1 MSEANQL
8 YRLNDVLDKDGVTI
22 RIETFTVVK
31 ETPCGKWVKSQ
42 YAPTWLEFDELK
54 KRKFLKWVSNTSSKK
69 HCYANIGD
77 AINSFYRR
85 KLRQVGHL
93 KYKLEQA
100 EVAMAAIESIK
111 TKGVEDFHGGLNV
124 GQIPSCDELC
134 WDF

>member
-1 MSEANQL
+1 MSEVNQL
-8 YRLNDVLDKDGVTI
+8 YRLNDVLDEDGVKI
-22 RIETFTVVK
+22 RVETFIVVK

-42 YAPTWLEFDELK
+42 YAPTWLEFAELK
-54 KRKFLKWVSNTSSKK
+54 KRKFLKWISNTSSKK

-77 AINSFYRR
+77 AINSFHRR

-100 EVAMAAIESIK
+100 EVSLAAIESIK
-111 TKGVEDFHGGLNV
+111 LNSVEDFRSVRG
-124 GQIPSCDELC
+124 GQIPSSGELC